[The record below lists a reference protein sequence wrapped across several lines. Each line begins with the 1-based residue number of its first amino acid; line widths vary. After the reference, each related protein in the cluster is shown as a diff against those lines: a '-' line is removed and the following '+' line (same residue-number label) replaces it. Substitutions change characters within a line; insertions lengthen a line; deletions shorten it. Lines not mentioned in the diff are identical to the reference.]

1 MAKTQ
6 IDFPEK
12 VDLEEKI
19 SDWAHDLRSPFNH
32 VLGFTKMV
40 LNGQSGPLTEI
51 QKEDLTIVY
60 RSGLRAMSQ
69 VNNLIEIARLQ
80 RGEKDVNRARLELQ
94 PFLDQT
100 IAQWQKN
107 NPGIEMPLGIV
118 LTTQSP
124 MVDLDKQ
131 QTGWILNG
139 FFSYLAAY
147 SDGTGSLTLEVNEEA
162 DALVFSLRQ
171 IGITKKGFDRI
182 TLEMYAFIC
191 KAYIELQGGEIRQSE
206 LDENEALVQFSIPK
220 DQA

>member
-1 MAKTQ
+1 MTKSQ
-6 IDFPEK
+6 IEFPAQ

-40 LNGQSGPLTEI
+40 LNGQSGPLTET
-51 QKEDLTIVY
+51 QKEDLSIAY
-60 RSGLRAMSQ
+60 RSGQRAMSH

-100 IAQWQKN
+100 VAGWRKN
-107 NPGIEMPLGIV
+107 NPAIEMPIGIL

-124 MVDLDKQ
+124 IVDLDKQ

-139 FFSYLAAY
+139 FLSYLAAY
-147 SDGTGSLTLEVNEEA
+147 SDGTGSLTLEANEEA

-171 IGITKKGFDRI
+171 VGITKKGFDRI

-206 LDENEALVQFSIPK
+206 LDEGEASVQFSLPK
-220 DQA
+220 